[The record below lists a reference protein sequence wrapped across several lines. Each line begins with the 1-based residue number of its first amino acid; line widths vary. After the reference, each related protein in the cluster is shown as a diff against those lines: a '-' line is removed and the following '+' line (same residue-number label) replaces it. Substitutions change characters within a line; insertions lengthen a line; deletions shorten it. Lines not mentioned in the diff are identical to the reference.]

1 MAETLLIIED
11 ERLLGTELQRRFARQ
26 GWDTTLARN
35 LDEARRRLIDE
46 ALHPLVVLADM
57 NLPDGNS
64 LDLLEELRDIPGNV
78 TGEWIIL
85 TAYGTIPDSVR
96 ALRLGAHDFLE
107 KPVEDSRLELAIT
120 RAGRSAR
127 AQRRLS
133 HEAAQHA
140 ARYGVERFV
149 GQSQRAAETRDM
161 LARLSQADV
170 SALILR
176 GDTGT
181 GKGLAARIL
190 HYNGPRAGGPIVEVN
205 CAALPEELLESELFG
220 HEAGSFTGAKGR
232 REGLFEQAHG
242 GTLFLD
248 EIAEMPAGLQA
259 KLLRAVEDRWVRRV
273 GGNRE
278 IRVDVQI
285 LVATNR
291 DLEQAVAEN
300 AFRSRLE
307 AYRWPGN
314 VRELRNVVERCVLLS
329 RGRRLEERWL
339 QLETSG
345 PAGAILDGDRM
356 CFPLDG
362 SIGLEEIERRLI
374 DEALQRTGGNVT
386 RAATLLGLT
395 RQTMRYRIE
404 KYAIDSAA
412 HTTRA

>member
-1 MAETLLIIED
+1 
-11 ERLLGTELQRRFARQ
+11 
-26 GWDTTLARN
+26 
-35 LDEARRRLIDE
+35 
-46 ALHPLVVLADM
+46 
-57 NLPDGNS
+57 
-64 LDLLEELRDIPGNV
+64 
-78 TGEWIIL
+78 
-85 TAYGTIPDSVR
+85 
-96 ALRLGAHDFLE
+96 
-107 KPVEDSRLELAIT
+107 
-120 RAGRSAR
+120 
-127 AQRRLS
+127 
-133 HEAAQHA
+133 
-140 ARYGVERFV
+140 
-149 GQSQRAAETRDM
+149 
-161 LARLSQADV
+161 
-170 SALILR
+170 
-176 GDTGT
+176 
-181 GKGLAARIL
+181 
-190 HYNGPRAGGPIVEVN
+190 
-205 CAALPEELLESELFG
+205 
-220 HEAGSFTGAKGR
+220 
-232 REGLFEQAHG
+232 
-242 GTLFLD
+242 
-248 EIAEMPAGLQA
+248 
-259 KLLRAVEDRWVRRV
+259 
-273 GGNRE
+273 
-278 IRVDVQI
+278 VQI

-300 AFRSRLE
+300 AFRSDLYHRLSVFQIVLPNLAERPEDIRELVKRFVAEFNRRTLRQVEEIPQSVWERLE